1 MVKPAYIVAGI
12 IVIVAIVAVAFV
24 ANNHSSVSQQAAS
37 SGSSSQNAATVP
49 ILLTDPPVVPSGTA
63 SLVINY
69 SGEQVHLA
77 NAGNA
82 SGWVNATGSG
92 SINLLSEVNLS
103 QTIGDVSLPAGAT
116 INMARF
122 DIVSAQITING
133 TTYNVT
139 VPSGKV
145 TAHITSGQQV
155 NGSASIL
162 LDLSPTVVTIVTN
175 TSAVYVLVPSVR
187 AVLAP
192 SAALT
197 VTSNGHA
204 SISADVRAR
213 LDDAAPNISITN
225 ASITV
230 SGANSTQIS
239 LTVKDNSNQS
249 ITLRHVNVFG
259 NVSMHFNSTALAAHI
274 DSIVNSTNA
283 ELETECT
290 NISASATT
298 SQNNGGNTIR
308 GNASTDASANYIPS
322 QPRNHDNYNT
332 LGVTGKLNVSADAS
346 GSNNSLSSGEDAG
359 FNASAFDAHFH
370 LNGTIH
376 INGFE
381 GADDLKVTNGIC
393 NASWLANVSAR
404 IRQAQVMASDRIQSQ
419 LMYSS
424 HRTAF
429 ALLVNSSGSLS
440 SPSSEQDLN
449 YSNGGLTLQ
458 PGQSATLSFSGS
470 LAHESHDGFFS
481 ASLVSGDSYRVMIM
495 GTQDAFA
502 SVNVTA
508 K

>member
-12 IVIVAIVAVAFV
+12 IVIVAIVAIAFM
-24 ANNHSSVSQQAAS
+24 ANNRSSVSQQAAS
-37 SGSSSQNAATVP
+37 NGSSSQLAATVP
-49 ILLTDPPVVPSGTA
+49 ILLTDPPTVPSGTT

-77 NAGNA
+77 DAGNA

-92 SINLLSEVNLS
+92 SIDLLSEVNLS
-103 QTIGDVSLPAGAT
+103 QTIGDVSLPAGAK

-122 DIVSAQITING
+122 DIVSAHITING
-133 TTYNVT
+133 TTYNIT
-139 VPSGKV
+139 VPSSKV

-175 TSAVYVLVPSVR
+175 SSAVYVLVPSVR
-187 AVLAP
+187 AIVTP
-192 SAALT
+192 STALT
-197 VTSNGHA
+197 VTSNGRA
-204 SISADVRAR
+204 SISANVRAR

-230 SGANSTQIS
+230 SGANSTQVS

-259 NVSMHFNSTALAAHI
+259 NVSMHFNNTALAAHI
-274 DSIVNSTNA
+274 DSIVNSTDA

-290 NISASATT
+290 NISASSTVT
-298 SQNNGGNTIR
+298 SQNDGGNSVVR
-308 GNASTDASANYIPS
+308 GNYSADASANYIPS
-322 QPRNHDNYNT
+322 RPNHDNYNT
-332 LGVTGKLNVSADAS
+332 LGVTGKLNVSANAA
-346 GSNNSLSSGEDAG
+346 GNNTSSGEDTG
-359 FNASAFDAHFH
+359 FNASAFDSHFH

-376 INGFE
+376 VNGFE
-381 GADDLKVTNGIC
+381 GADGLNVTNGIC
-393 NASWLANVSAR
+393 NASWLANLSAR
-404 IRQAQVMASDRIQSQ
+404 IRQAQVMASDRIQAQ

-449 YSNGGLTLQ
+449 YSNSGLTLQ
-458 PGQSATLSFSGS
+458 PGQSATLYFSGT
-470 LAHESHDGFFS
+470 LAHEYHDGFFS
-481 ASLVSGDSYRVMIM
+481 ASLVSGDSYRVMVM